1 MIGILDRDPDGY
13 SPYIIICLIQP
24 RSRSRCEKWGIF
36 KSRLIASKSL
46 HRLDIPYALHVHVA
60 DFQGNFRNGEA
71 VRVRPMPYTM
81 SGAVH
86 SNWNSPQRSDAVH
99 SDVKFASA
107 SFIVMLLMHNLKK
120 IMMLP
125 RPSSGTSGRS
135 ARRWW
140 IRRGVVHR
148 ERKLFIIEGC
158 DWEIDQSENTNKQC
172 TWVLCVMHSSL
183 QCVRPM
189 PYTMSGAV
197 HSN

>member
-24 RSRSRCEKWGIF
+24 RSRSRCEKWGISR
-36 KSRLIASKSL
+36 SRLIASKSL

-60 DFQGNFRNGEA
+60 DFKETFGTGK
-71 VRVRPMPYTM
+71 
-81 SGAVH
+81 
-86 SNWNSPQRSDAVH
+86 RSDAVR